1 MKIGIGLKA
10 EKITTEFIGEDENKT
25 LMLYEALGKEI
36 CRSYGFDYS
45 KLLEMMLIREEKRKG

>member
-1 MKIGIGLKA
+1 MKIGIKLKE
-10 EKITTEFIGEDENKT
+10 EKITTEFIGKDENKT

-45 KLLEMMLIREEKRKG
+45 ELLEMMLIRERKRKG